1 MDPSTE
7 NKEELNKKLLD
18 DKEHVSDPFC
28 CSNFF
33 QCLSSCCFLLYV

>member
-18 DKEHVSDPFC
+18 DKERVSETFC
-28 CSNFF
+28 
-33 QCLSSCCFLLYV
+33 CLSSCCFLLYA